1 MFRCSFWICL
11 DVHSELAQY
20 LPQITYSCDFIQ
32 SIPSSNSTIIL
43 PNWTCNNYNYTTFDF
58 SRFTNVES
66 IEIGDN
72 SFGFVSTFKIDGLN
86 KLNTLK
92 IGNYSFTRIKN
103 EFYSSSYNIYYSFHI
118 LNCEE
123 LKSIDIGIWSFS
135 DFGGEFELKNLP
147 QLQSI
152 NIGTIGDYDSFD
164 SSNNFYYSSFII
176 RGILIHSYTHFY
188 RYAQSINYHIRW

>member
-1 MFRCSFWICL
+1 M
-11 DVHSELAQY
+11 
-20 LPQITYSCDFIQ
+20 
-32 SIPSSNSTIIL
+32 N
-43 PNWTCNNYNYTTFDF
+43 
-58 SRFTNVES
+58 
-66 IEIGDN
+66 
-72 SFGFVSTFKIDGLN
+72 TFKIDGLN

-152 NIGTIGDYDSFD
+152 IIGTIGEYDSF
-164 SSNNFYYSSFII
+164 SFVYSSFII

-188 RYAQSINYHIRW
+188 RYAQSIDYLIR

>member
-1 MFRCSFWICL
+1 M
-11 DVHSELAQY
+11 
-20 LPQITYSCDFIQ
+20 
-32 SIPSSNSTIIL
+32 N
-43 PNWTCNNYNYTTFDF
+43 
-58 SRFTNVES
+58 
-66 IEIGDN
+66 
-72 SFGFVSTFKIDGLN
+72 TFKIDGLN

-152 NIGTIGDYDSFD
+152 NIGDYDS
-164 SSNNFYYSSFII
+164 SYNFYSSSFII

-188 RYAQSINYHIRW
+188 RYAQSIDYLIR

>member
-1 MFRCSFWICL
+1 M
-11 DVHSELAQY
+11 
-20 LPQITYSCDFIQ
+20 
-32 SIPSSNSTIIL
+32 N
-43 PNWTCNNYNYTTFDF
+43 
-58 SRFTNVES
+58 
-66 IEIGDN
+66 
-72 SFGFVSTFKIDGLN
+72 TFKIDGLN

-92 IGNYSFTRIKN
+92 IGNYSFTQYKN
-103 EFYSSSYNIYYSFHI
+103 DIWPNEDESKSFHI

-123 LKSIDIGIWSFS
+123 LKSIDIGKYSFS

-176 RGILIHSYTHFY
+176 RGILIRYYFHFY
-188 RYAQSINYHIRW
+188 RYAQSINYHIR